1 MTSVGS
7 GSVRSDTQ
15 PLQLVHE
22 AEPLLSVAGWSLAG
36 KPRDHEEALPSGDN
50 GGCLGSNPKP
60 GEQAPVM
67 LGIVGSFSSKPPVT
81 VGSVSVGSVSAA
93 SVGSVLV
100 GGGDFPGIIPK
111 PEDVGSSVGLYFGC
125 EGTRPESEV
134 AKGLLGQKG
143 CGAPIALGP
152 RGSGPEGQGEGHG
165 RKAGCLANVDTIL
178 NTETNILDLE
188 NCENKPPCVY
198 YSPQFCF
205 PYFQI
210 PGFWEARKKINRRGR
225 SRNKRKIRREMK
237 KKEVGGVDRIECHMV
252 WNALWVGY
260 WQRWL

>member
-67 LGIVGSFSSKPPVT
+67 LGMVGSVSSKPPVT

-111 PEDVGSSVGLYFGC
+111 PEDVGSSVRLYFGC

-178 NTETNILDLE
+178 NTETNSLDLE
-188 NCENKPPCVY
+188 NCVCNSPCVY
-198 YSPQFCF
+198 YFLQ
-205 PYFQI
+205 FQI
-210 PGFWEARKKINRRGR
+210 PGLREAHKGK
-225 SRNKRKIRREMK
+225 
-237 KKEVGGVDRIECHMV
+237 
-252 WNALWVGY
+252 
-260 WQRWL
+260 